1 MSRKGVREYLRDHSK
16 AKRDIELT
24 EVAIGILETVTGM
37 NAVIATLK
45 RKQHAQLNRIDK
57 YAALLGAP
65 YKKEI

>member
-1 MSRKGVREYLRDHSK
+1 MNKAREYLREHSK

-24 EVAIGILETVTGM
+24 SVVIDILETVTGM
-37 NAVIATLK
+37 QSVIATLK
-45 RKQHAQLNRIDK
+45 RKQHAQLHRVDK